1 MKEKKGRTK
10 VILPLLGRYSIH
22 YAIGLAMLFTVDF
35 VNLYIPEFIGSVI
48 DGLESFRLDI
58 NGVLKIC
65 LRIVL
70 CGAIIVAGRFLYR
83 IFIFGTARKIERRLR
98 DMLFSKLERLSQRY
112 YNEHK
117 TGDIMSYFTNDLEAV
132 RMAIGPAIVSAF
144 DATVLTVMVLFRM
157 FTKVSVSLTLY
168 TLIPMGVIAIF
179 GYFYG
184 DLIEK
189 RWAKKQE
196 SIAALSDFVQES
208 ISGERV
214 IKAFVQ
220 EKAQEK
226 AFEKVNDA
234 NRKTA
239 MNVQKLDSA
248 FGPVLHFLVG
258 ATYVVAI
265 VFGGTYTIR
274 GEMTLGSFVTFN
286 YYIGSLIWP
295 MLALGDSVTLVSQG
309 IAGINRIHE
318 VFDETPDITDD
329 PEPDAVEKLEGD
341 IEFSGVSFR
350 YKEDLPLAM
359 DNVSIR
365 IGKGET
371 LAILGRT
378 GAGKTTFV
386 NLIERVYDIDAG
398 SITLDGHDIKKIPLS
413 VLHENI
419 AYVPQDN
426 FMFSDTL
433 AGNISFGKLDASREE
448 IEAAAKSA
456 DIHDNITDFPDG
468 YETVVGERGVTLSG
482 GQKQRSSI
490 ARAILK
496 NSPILILDDSLS
508 AVDTDTEERI
518 LYNLKESR
526 RGKTTIMIAH
536 RVSTVQNA
544 DHVMVL
550 EDGRIIEYGK
560 REELF
565 EKDGAYASMVRKQQ
579 LESELRMVD

>member
-1 MKEKKGRTK
+1 
-10 VILPLLGRYSIH
+10 
-22 YAIGLAMLFTVDF
+22 
-35 VNLYIPEFIGSVI
+35 
-48 DGLESFRLDI
+48 
-58 NGVLKIC
+58 
-65 LRIVL
+65 
-70 CGAIIVAGRFLYR
+70 
-83 IFIFGTARKIERRLR
+83 
-98 DMLFSKLERLSQRY
+98 
-112 YNEHK
+112 
-117 TGDIMSYFTNDLEAV
+117 
-132 RMAIGPAIVSAF
+132 
-144 DATVLTVMVLFRM
+144 
-157 FTKVSVSLTLY
+157 
-168 TLIPMGVIAIF
+168 
-179 GYFYG
+179 
-184 DLIEK
+184 
-189 RWAKKQE
+189 
-196 SIAALSDFVQES
+196 
-208 ISGERV
+208 
-214 IKAFVQ
+214 
-220 EKAQEK
+220 
-226 AFEKVNDA
+226 
-234 NRKTA
+234 
-239 MNVQKLDSA
+239 
-248 FGPVLHFLVG
+248 
-258 ATYVVAI
+258 
-265 VFGGTYTIR
+265 
-274 GEMTLGSFVTFN
+274 
-286 YYIGSLIWP
+286 

-560 REELF
+560 REDLF